1 MTSAGA
7 AEACSVILYA
17 IPLGA
22 FLAVRCTRATRLASL
37 ALDIPL
43 FVAVDL
49 VGILLLTLVVPLEVA
64 ILLSRPLWLV
74 GCAASARRQLRTGRR
89 GIHLPTAV
97 GIEALTAAL
106 LSAVAAAYL
115 SASISRNYL
124 IWDRYWHAPQIS
136 AIATQTLPF
145 VNVFSPKVLW
155 RYHYAAD
162 ILAEVFRTLSFDVM
176 SSNRA
181 LSVVH
186 DAVFALIAATLA
198 LLMRGLGQRAVLI
211 AALGGLLVLLHGPIP
226 LHGSLSGPMYG
237 VMYSNFLVNSF
248 RFNVVLG
255 GLFMVG
261 FIGTVAARLL
271 DPAAL
276 PREEVLA
283 RLVAM
288 AAAMSLTDETS
299 LAVLDA
305 ALGLAWLAFPGLL
318 GFGRTRGIVALV
330 AVAAASVSPSVL
342 LGGSFARGSP
352 VQKLTWGDA
361 QVPSADRRGIFAF
374 PGEAATKALVFD
386 LLPFVLGCIGIAL
399 IVARRPSRP
408 LLSLLLFAVA
418 VPLACA
424 LLGTHIRVNGQSVA
438 EVQRFFVVPFF
449 AVVVVGLLLL
459 PQAPPGSAGSLFVL
473 GSIVVPAVFS
483 LYWRIAIVPQ
493 ILNRESTHA
502 DDFLDIDC
510 RHAAG
515 ARLGDRAQPMYVE
528 SSVYALYTSCRAVF
542 SPGGVD
548 PPWPINVFPHFVSS
562 EQLPELDAAMLGRD
576 QTSPAV
582 CRADSGGPSDPV
594 CARLLQHPSA
604 CTPDGTRFV
613 RCPLTPADRAA
624 LLGRAASAPE

>member
-37 ALDIPL
+37 ALDIPV
-43 FVAVDL
+43 FVAIDL
-49 VGILLLTLVVPLEVA
+49 LGILLLTLVVPLEVA
-64 ILLSRPLWLV
+64 ILFSRPLWLA
-74 GCAASARRQLRTGRR
+74 GCGGWARRQRRVGRSM
-89 GIHLPTAV
+89 HLPKALR
-97 GIEALTAAL
+97 IEPLAAAL
-106 LSAVAAAYL
+106 LSAIAAAYL

-162 ILAEVFRTLSFDVM
+162 ILAEVFRTLSFDVI

-186 DAVFALIAATLA
+186 DVVYALIAATLA
-198 LLMRGLGQRAVLI
+198 LLLRGLGQRAVLI

-226 LHGSLSGPMYG
+226 LHGNLSGPMYG
-237 VMYSNFLVNSF
+237 VMYSNFFVNSF

-271 DPAAL
+271 DPGAI
-276 PREEVLA
+276 PREDVLV
-283 RLVAM
+283 RLIAIS
-288 AAAMSLTDETS
+288 AAMSLTDETS
-299 LAVLDA
+299 LAVLDLA
-305 ALGLAWLAFPGLL
+305 FGLAWLAYPGLL
-318 GFGRTRGIVALV
+318 GFGWPRDLLALV
-330 AVAAASVSPSVL
+330 AVGASSVSPSVL
-342 LGGSFARGSP
+342 LGGSFAPGSP

-361 QVPSADRRGIFAF
+361 QVPSADRRGVFAF
-374 PGEAATKALVFD
+374 PGDIATKALVFD
-386 LLPFVLGCIGIAL
+386 LLPFLLGCVGIAL

-408 LLSLLLFAVA
+408 LLALLLFAVT
-418 VPLACA
+418 VPVACG

-449 AVVVVGLLLL
+449 AVFVVALVLL
-459 PQAPPGSAGSLFVL
+459 PQAPPGSAASLFILV
-473 GSIVVPAVFS
+473 SMVVPAVFS
-483 LYWRIAIVPQ
+483 LYWRIAIVPES
-493 ILNRESTHA
+493 LHRESIHV
-502 DDFLDIDC
+502 DDFLNIDC
-510 RHAAG
+510 RRAAG
-515 ARLGDRAQPMYVE
+515 SRLGDKAQPMYVE

-562 EQLPELDAAMLGRD
+562 EQLPELDAAMLRRD
-576 QTSPAV
+576 ETSPAV

-594 CARLLQHPSA
+594 CTRLLEHPGV
-604 CTPDGTRFV
+604 CTPDGARFV
-613 RCPLTPADRAA
+613 RCPLTPTDRDA
-624 LLGRAASAPE
+624 LLGRRVSAAE